1 MLTKRLETVA
11 SPVIFE
17 VVQPDGDNVQS
28 RVLSDLLLPEVRS
41 CLRLNVPDCHTEN
54 RNFGGT
60 EFYT

>member
-11 SPVIFE
+11 SPVISE
-17 VVQPDGDNVQS
+17 VVQPGDNLQS
-28 RVLSDLLLPEVRS
+28 RVLSDVLLPEVRS

>member
-1 MLTKRLETVA
+1 MLTKRFETVA

-28 RVLSDLLLPEVRS
+28 RVLSDLLLAEVRS

-54 RNFGGT
+54 RNLGGT